1 MVNIYLNIQTK
12 EIFIMKKILAMVMAT
27 VMMLAMA
34 GCGQGTKTNDKLA
47 IIDNNYPSEEYGV
60 AFRKGS
66 DVTEAVNNAM
76 IELANEGTLE
86 TIATT
91 YGLNDLLLVDGTNT
105 NASQTEV
112 TLNELDEI
120 KESGVMKIGYTIMKP
135 LNYTNDEGK
144 FVGFETEF
152 ATAVCEKL
160 GVTPEFIE
168 IEWAAKEIE
177 LNSKNIDCIWN
188 GMTITDERMENMSI
202 TMPYLEN
209 RQVLV
214 VKEENVEKF
223 TKSVDG
229 AVVIAEGGSAGEELA
244 TTDASFAKA
253 EYTAVASQATA
264 LMDVAAGT
272 SDVAVIDYVMAGSS
286 INK

>member
-1 MVNIYLNIQTK
+1 
-12 EIFIMKKILAMVMAT
+12 MKKLLVMAMAA
-27 VMMLAMA
+27 VMALTMA
-34 GCGQGTKTNDKLA
+34 ACGQGQKTNDKLA
-47 IIDNNYPSEEYGV
+47 IIDKDYPSEEYGI

-76 IELANEGTLE
+76 VELTKEGKLGE
-86 TIATT
+86 IASA
-91 YGLNDLLLVDGTNT
+91 YGLNELLLVDET
-105 NASQTEV
+105 NANISQSEI
-112 TLNELDEI
+112 TLKELDEI
-120 KESGVMKIGYTIMKP
+120 KESGVLKIGYTIMKP
-135 LNYTNDEGK
+135 LNYTDEEGK

-160 GVTPEFIE
+160 GVVPEFIE

-188 GMTITDERMENMSI
+188 GMTITEERMENMSI
-202 TMPYLEN
+202 TMPYLAN

-214 VKEENVEKF
+214 VREENVDKF
-223 TKSVDG
+223 SANLDG

-244 TTDASFAKA
+244 TTQEDFANA

>member
-1 MVNIYLNIQTK
+1 
-12 EIFIMKKILAMVMAT
+12 MKKILAMVMAT

-188 GMTITDERMENMSI
+188 GMTINADRLANMSI
-202 TMPYLEN
+202 SVPYMQN
-209 RQVLV
+209 KQVMV
-214 VKEENVEKF
+214 SK
-223 TKSVDG
+223 
-229 AVVIAEGGSAGEELA
+229 
-244 TTDASFAKA
+244 AK
-253 EYTAVASQATA
+253 
-264 LMDVAAGT
+264 
-272 SDVAVIDYVMAGSS
+272 
-286 INK
+286 

>member
-1 MVNIYLNIQTK
+1 
-12 EIFIMKKILAMVMAT
+12 MKKLLLMAMAAVMALT
-27 VMMLAMA
+27 MA
-34 GCGQGTKTNDKLA
+34 SCGQGQKTNDKLA
-47 IIDNNYPSEEYGV
+47 IIDKDYPSEEYGI

-76 IELANEGTLE
+76 VELTKEGKLGE
-86 TIATT
+86 IASA
-91 YGLNDLLLVDGTNT
+91 YGLNDLLLVDETNT
-105 NASQTEV
+105 NISQSEI
-112 TLNELDEI
+112 TLKELDEI
-120 KESGVMKIGYTIMKP
+120 KNSGVLKIGYTIMKP
-135 LNYTNDEGK
+135 LNYTDEEGK

-160 GVTPEFIE
+160 GVVPEFIE

-188 GMTITDERMENMSI
+188 GMTITEERMENMSI
-202 TMPYLEN
+202 TMPYLAN

-214 VKEENVEKF
+214 VREENVEKF
-223 TKSVDG
+223 SQSLDG

-244 TTDASFAKA
+244 TTGEDFANA